1 LGDKEM
7 NVIVVWKSK
16 YVDLQPLAVYSTLE
30 RMRDDFPEA
39 MNVDFIEDSSPEFVY
54 MYVEYDPS

>member
-1 LGDKEM
+1 
-7 NVIVVWKSK
+7 
-16 YVDLQPLAVYSTLE
+16 
-30 RMRDDFPEA
+30 MRDDFPEA